1 MLGYLLYSYIISVIG
16 DFMKHLFIINPVAG
30 KGHAGSYIPAIH
42 NHFKGNTEEYHI
54 EITQNPGHA
63 KDIAAWYSE
72 RGDYRIYS
80 AGGDG
85 TLNEVLNGM
94 AGSGCSLGVLPAGSG
109 NDFIKSIYKSRD
121 YKDILEKTIGGEATP
136 IDCGIINDRYFINI
150 MSVGLDAE
158 IAYYSGKINKKLHLA
173 GMVSYLMGIV
183 VALIKGKIKFPI
195 KITFDGNE
203 EIETKIALTACTN
216 GRYYGGGFIPVP
228 TTELNDG
235 ILDVCFV
242 EAKSLPEILYLIPKY
257 MKGTHVGMKGV
268 NFRKIEKM
276 RIESEEE
283 LKINVEG
290 ELFFANTVN
299 IEIKKGFVNFI
310 IPAE

>member
-1 MLGYLLYSYIISVIG
+1 
-16 DFMKHLFIINPVAG
+16 MKHLFIINPVAG
-30 KGHAGSYIPAIH
+30 KGHASSYIPAIH
-42 NHFKGNTEEYHI
+42 NHFRGKTEEYHI

-63 KDIAAWYSE
+63 KDIAAWYAE
-72 RGDYRIYS
+72 KGNYKIYS

-121 YKDILEKTIGGEATP
+121 YGDILEKTINGDVTP
-136 IDCGIINDRYFINI
+136 IDCGIINERYFINI

-158 IAYYSGKINKKLHLA
+158 VGYYSGIINKKLHLA
-173 GMVSYLMGIV
+173 GMLSYLLGIV
-183 VALIKGKIKFPI
+183 VALIKGKIKFPV
-195 KITFDGNE
+195 KLTFDDSE
-203 EIETKIALTACTN
+203 TIETRIALAACTN
-216 GRYYGGGFIPVP
+216 GKYYGGGFIPVP
-228 TTELNDG
+228 TTEFNDG

-257 MKGTHVGMKGV
+257 MKGKHTKMKGV

-276 RIESEEE
+276 SIESEDE

-290 ELFFANTVN
+290 ELFLAKKAD
-299 IEIKKGFVNFI
+299 IQIKKGFINFI

>member
-1 MLGYLLYSYIISVIG
+1 
-16 DFMKHLFIINPVAG
+16 MKHLFIINPVAG
-30 KGHAGSYIPAIH
+30 KGHASSYIPAIH
-42 NHFKGNTEEYHI
+42 NHFRGKTEEYHI

-63 KDIAAWYSE
+63 KDIAAWYAE
-72 RGDYRIYS
+72 KGNYKIYS

-121 YKDILEKTIGGEATP
+121 YGDILEKTINGDVTP
-136 IDCGIINDRYFINI
+136 IDCGIINERYFINI

-158 IAYYSGKINKKLHLA
+158 VGYYSGIINKKLHLA
-173 GMVSYLMGIV
+173 GMLSYLLGIV
-183 VALIKGKIKFPI
+183 VALIKGKIKFPV
-195 KITFDGNE
+195 KLTFDDS
-203 EIETKIALTACTN
+203 ETIKTRIALAACTN
-216 GRYYGGGFIPVP
+216 GKYYGGGFIPVP
-228 TTELNDG
+228 TTEFNDG

-257 MKGTHVGMKGV
+257 MKGKHTKMKGV

-276 RIESEEE
+276 SIESEDE

-290 ELFFANTVN
+290 ELFLAKKAD
-299 IEIKKGFVNFI
+299 IQIKKGFINFI

>member
-1 MLGYLLYSYIISVIG
+1 
-16 DFMKHLFIINPVAG
+16 MKHLFIINPVAG
-30 KGHAGSYIPAIH
+30 RGHASSYIPAIH

-63 KDIAAWYSE
+63 KDIAAWYAE
-72 RGDYRIYS
+72 KGDYNIYS

-121 YKDILEKTIGGEATP
+121 YGDILEKTVNGEVTP

-150 MSVGLDAE
+150 MSVGFDAE
-158 IAYYSGKINKKLHLA
+158 VGYYSGIVNKKLHLI
-173 GMVSYLMGIV
+173 GMLSYLLGIV
-183 VALIKGKIKFPI
+183 AALIKGKIKFPV
-195 KITFDGNE
+195 KLTFDDS
-203 EIETKIALTACTN
+203 ETVETTITLTACTN
-216 GRYYGGGFIPVP
+216 GKYYGGGFIPVP
-228 TTELNDG
+228 TTEFNDG

-257 MKGTHVGMKGV
+257 MKGKHTKMKGV
-268 NFRKIEKM
+268 NFRRIEKM
-276 RIESEEE
+276 TIESEDE

-290 ELFFANTVN
+290 ELFFAKKVD
-299 IEIKKGFVNFI
+299 IKIKKGFINFI

>member
-1 MLGYLLYSYIISVIG
+1 
-16 DFMKHLFIINPVAG
+16 MKHLFIINPVAG
-30 KGHAGSYIPAIH
+30 KGHASSYIPAIH
-42 NHFKGNTEEYHI
+42 NHFRGKTEEYHI

-63 KDIAAWYSE
+63 KDIAAWYAE
-72 RGDYRIYS
+72 KGNYKIYS

-121 YKDILEKTIGGEATP
+121 YGDILEKTINGDVTP
-136 IDCGIINDRYFINI
+136 IDCGIINERYFINI

-158 IAYYSGKINKKLHLA
+158 VGYYSGIINKKLHLA
-173 GMVSYLMGIV
+173 GMLSYLLGIV
-183 VALIKGKIKFPI
+183 VALIKGKIKFPV
-195 KITFDGNE
+195 KLTFDDS
-203 EIETKIALTACTN
+203 ETVETRIALAACTN
-216 GRYYGGGFIPVP
+216 GKYYGGGFIPVP
-228 TTELNDG
+228 TTEFNDG

-257 MKGTHVGMKGV
+257 MKGKHTKMKGV

-276 RIESEEE
+276 SIESEDE

-290 ELFFANTVN
+290 ELFLAKKAD
-299 IEIKKGFVNFI
+299 IQIKKGFINFI